1 MSTAVSAIQTHSRE
15 LWSKIVS
22 LNLDLNSV
30 SETDTTLAILKQ
42 KQTNKP
48 IKITFEQNTNNCN
61 LTVKPCDTIRL
72 LHTEVI
78 GKTELQ
84 L

>member
-1 MSTAVSAIQTHSRE
+1 MSTTVSAIQAHSRE
-15 LWSKIVS
+15 LWSRIVN

-30 SETDTTLAILKQ
+30 SETDMTLAIKT
-42 KQTNKP
+42 KTNKP

-72 LHTEVI
+72 LHTELT